1 MGRYRILVT
10 QTFEYDAVEA
20 ETGEE
25 ALFAVK
31 ETVHALTG
39 YEPNDWTIDVS
50 RNPTAFLV
58 VDGVLQ
64 EVE

>member
-31 ETVHALTG
+31 ETVHALPDTSQ
-39 YEPNDWTIDVS
+39 TIGRLTYRGILPRS
-50 RNPTAFLV
+50 LW
-58 VDGVLQ
+58 
-64 EVE
+64 